1 MHAATTLREVSRD
14 APGARVRVALSGGS
28 TPAVLF
34 ELIAAKFRR
43 AIPWARLEVFFGD
56 ERAVP
61 PDHAD
66 SNYGLAERLLLSRVE
81 IPRPQIHR
89 MHADAPDLDAAARAY
104 EAEIR
109 GVVPCGGRGVPAFD
123 LIWLGVGTDGHT
135 ASLFPGSKAL
145 EETERLALPARAPDG
160 SQRMTLTLPLL
171 RGARLVQF
179 LATGTSKAAVVGEI
193 LEESA
198 DGSAGSP
205 YPAARVVPDGELEWV
220 LDDEAASELQRD
232 LLA

>member
-28 TPAVLF
+28 TPAVLL
-34 ELIAAKFRR
+34 ELLARKFRQ
-43 AIPWARLEVFFGD
+43 AIPWERLEIFFGD

-61 PDHAD
+61 PDHVD
-66 SNYGLAERLLLSRVE
+66 SNYGLAEGILFSQLD
-81 IPRPQIHR
+81 IPENQIHR
-89 MHADAPDLDAAARAY
+89 MPADAVDLDAAASAY

-109 GVVPCGGRGVPAFD
+109 AVVARGERGLPAFD

-135 ASLFPGSKAL
+135 ASLFPESEAL
-145 EETERLALPARAPDG
+145 DETKRLILPTRAPDG
-160 SQRMTLTLPLL
+160 SPRMTFTLPLL
-171 RGARLVQF
+171 GAARHVQF
-179 LATGTSKAAVVGEI
+179 LATGSAKAAVVASI

-198 DGSAGSP
+198 DAGGSV

-220 LDDEAASELQRD
+220 LDDAAGSELQRD